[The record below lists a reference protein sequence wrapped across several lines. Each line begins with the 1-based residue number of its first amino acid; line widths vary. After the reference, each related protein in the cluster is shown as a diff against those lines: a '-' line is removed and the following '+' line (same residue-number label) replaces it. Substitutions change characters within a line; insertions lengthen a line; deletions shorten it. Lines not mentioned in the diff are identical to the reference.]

1 MSQPSVPPT
10 SSSAP
15 ESTQAQPLD
24 DLAAR
29 LERERLEADR
39 RYNQALTSLDT
50 SIRQVAPALP
60 DPPAD
65 PDGAPLHRANLLWK
79 LPAATGPAIDQ
90 QIRFNAAIVEHLN
103 LVAAHTTEQ
112 GSAARGLVATLR
124 QEFDAL
130 VHMQLEL
137 MAYLRT
143 ITLFVESKDR
153 AIGGSELREEIVRAR
168 ARTLELQR
176 TVESLPT
183 SGHISTGAPAASQT
197 AATQPADNV
206 SGATYI
212 GFEDQFR
219 GSREEIRARLAD
231 YMPVFAGATDVLDVG
246 CGRGELLDLFRA
258 SNIGA
263 RGIDINAAM
272 VAACRERGLAADT
285 ADAVSYLES
294 LPDNSLGGLIAIQ
307 VVEHLEPPV
316 LVRFLETAFLKLRPG
331 APIVLETINAAC
343 WMAFFETYI
352 RDLTHARP
360 LHPDT
365 LKFLVQAAGFS
376 HADVRLRAPV
386 TEKDRLPRVSSVTS
400 EPLQPLA
407 DAINAHADQLNARL
421 FSAMDYAIIARR

>member
-10 SSSAP
+10 ND
-15 ESTQAQPLD
+15 QPLD

-39 RYNQALTSLDT
+39 RYNEALTALDA
-50 SIRQVAPALP
+50 SIRQAVPSLP
-60 DPPAD
+60 DPPVD
-65 PDGAPLHRANLLWK
+65 IDDGPLHRANLLWK
-79 LPAATGPAIDQ
+79 LPPATGPAIDQ

-103 LVAAHTTEQ
+103 LMAEHAVAQ
-112 GSAARGLVATLR
+112 RAASLALVDAAR
-124 QEFDAL
+124 QEFEGL
-130 VHMQLEL
+130 VRMQLEL

-153 AIGGSELREEIVRAR
+153 AIGGSELRDEIVRAR

-176 TVESLPT
+176 TVESLAT
-183 SGHISTGAPAASQT
+183 SGQVSTGAPAA
-197 AATQPADNV
+197 AAQPAHNV

-258 SNIGA
+258 NNIGA

-294 LPDNSLGGLIAIQ
+294 LPDSSLGGLIAIQ

-331 APIVLETINAAC
+331 APLVLETINAAC

-376 HADVRLRAPV
+376 HADVRLRAAV
-386 TEKDRLPRVSSVTS
+386 TEKDRLPRVPDDAAART
-400 EPLQPLA
+400 PAIA
-407 DAINAHADQLNARL
+407 DVINAHADQLNARL